1 LFKRRVKLHVSPYVF
16 TFLYHVPSI
25 SRFFIWYQS
34 FFFLTFQSL
43 DLERVERKTPKK
55 KLGEGKL
62 LDDRNSITDNFDF
75 DVYGFIF
82 KRRTQWGWFS
92 PSIMQKN
99 LDQKWGIF
107 FI

>member
-1 LFKRRVKLHVSPYVF
+1 MLALMFLLFYIMSLL
-16 TFLYHVPSI
+16 FLDS
-25 SRFFIWYQS
+25 S
-34 FFFLTFQSL
+34 FGFKVFFLTFQSL

-75 DVYGFIF
+75 DFYEFIF
-82 KRRTQWGWFS
+82 KRKTQWGWFP